1 MRYFLFSGIVHLA
14 LVIAGLFF
22 ISDTLDFQK
31 VGDPSVSFTMVGES
45 VYASGSSSSP
55 LNKSSIDEIQ
65 KKKPKQENFEKK
77 VKKQKKE
84 VVEDIKEVIKKP
96 IEVEE
101 VVEVPNKE
109 LVEEI
114 IEEPIE
120 TKDIS
125 EIVEE
130 SSKNIEPTVTEPT
143 ENISDDKSV
152 SKDISQSSNNGDT
165 SKALGDGLVHL
176 DDGSIAAK
184 NQGVKGLE
192 YGFLSQPEPS
202 YPDIAKRMGVDDE
215 IVIKVRFLIGYDGRV
230 EDIKYYDNIT
240 NFGFRSEVEKALS
253 SWKATP
259 ITVDGKPVKL
269 YFYKS
274 FKFEKL

>member
-14 LVIAGLFF
+14 LVVTGLFF
-22 ISDTLDFQK
+22 VSDTLDFQK
-31 VGDPSVSFTMVGES
+31 VGDPSVSFTMIGES
-45 VYASGSSSSP
+45 TYASGSSSTT
-55 LNKSSIDEIQ
+55 LNKPIIEEIQ
-65 KKKPKQENFEKK
+65 KKKSKQEKAVKK
-77 VKKQKKE
+77 VEKQKKE
-84 VVEDIKEVIKKP
+84 TVKEIKEVIEKP

-101 VVEVPNKE
+101 VVEVPKKE
-109 LVEEI
+109 L
-114 IEEPIE
+114 IEEKIIKE
-120 TKDIS
+120 SIITEDITDV
-125 EIVEE
+125 VEE
-130 SSKNIEPTVTEPT
+130 SSKDIESTVSDST
-143 ENISDDKSV
+143 ENTSNVEGVSTALNHSNITDK
-152 SKDISQSSNNGDT
+152 

-192 YGFLSQPEPS
+192 YGFLSQPEPI
-202 YPDIAKRMGVDDE
+202 YPDVAKRMGIDKD

-240 NFGFRSEVEKALS
+240 NFGFRSEVEKALT